1 MDEEKSIVNII
12 EAILFSAGESVPVE
26 RIAIGAECSREDAEK
41 ACGEL
46 MSEYNFNRRGIRI
59 VKLGDNYQMISA
71 AEYAANIRSAL
82 ETRKPPALTQTA
94 LEVLAIVAYQQPVTK
109 AYIEQ
114 VRGVDSSY
122 TVGSLV
128 EKGLIC
134 EAGRLDVPG
143 RPILYATTE
152 DFLRVFGISEISEL
166 PELPELDN
174 GAGDNT

>member
-1 MDEEKSIVNII
+1 MSEEISLSHIV
-12 EAILFSAGESVPVE
+12 EAILFSAGESVPIE
-26 RIAIGAECSREDAEK
+26 RIAIGAGCEREEAECVCND
-41 ACGEL
+41 L
-46 MSEYNFNRRGIRI
+46 MSELNFNRRGIRI
-59 VKLGDNYQMISA
+59 VRLGNNYQMVSA
-71 AEYAANIRSAL
+71 TEYAAYIRTAL

-94 LEVLAIVAYQQPVTK
+94 LEVLAIVAYQQPVTR

-143 RPILYATTE
+143 KPILYATTE
-152 DFLRVFGISEISEL
+152 DFLRVFGISELSEL
-166 PELPELDN
+166 PELPELNN
-174 GAGDNT
+174 GSGENA

>member
-1 MDEEKSIVNII
+1 MEVDIKSVI
-12 EAILFSAGESVPVE
+12 EAILFSAGESVPID
-26 RIAIGAECSREDAEK
+26 RIAMGAECSREDAEK
-41 ACGEL
+41 ACEEL
-46 MSEYNFNRRGIRI
+46 MSKLNFSRRGIRI
-59 VKLGDNYQMISA
+59 IKLGDNYQMVSA
-71 AEYAANIRSAL
+71 AEYAANIRTAL

-152 DFLRVFGISEISEL
+152 DFLRVFGISELSEL
-166 PELPELDN
+166 PELPELKN
-174 GAGDNT
+174 GTGENT